1 MCDSSPNTRNYRR
14 TQPRYKNNLFKLYTL
29 VLWIMVFVYT
39 QSRLKG
45 QRGLEIRGNGAGQTV
60 PVDLHV
66 GRGGWYGGHHFAGA
80 HSVR

>member
-1 MCDSSPNTRNYRR
+1 
-14 TQPRYKNNLFKLYTL
+14 
-29 VLWIMVFVYT
+29 MVFVYT